1 MSFVDEDDVL
11 TNTHDRVHVMGI
23 DDGGDIELLGN
34 ALQQFVDDKR
44 CLGVQTGV
52 GLVTEEILRVQGNSS
67 GDGHTFLHTA

>member
-34 ALQQFVDDKR
+34 ALQQFVNDKR
-44 CLGVQTGV
+44 CLGIQTGV
-52 GLVTEEILRVQGNSS
+52 RLVTEEILRV
-67 GDGHTFLHTA
+67 